1 MRWFAEMLKL
11 ALPKTT
17 AEIAG
22 DVFWISAIIG
32 LAVAGKIGLLP

>member
-1 MRWFAEMLKL
+1 MRWFVEMLKL

-32 LAVAGKIGLLP
+32 MFIAGQIGLLP